1 MVWLR
6 ARPETLAARV
16 GKGTGRPLLND
27 DPAEAVA
34 RLSAE
39 RAPFYAEVADLVID
53 VDDLGAAEVARRV
66 VDAVVDAQVE
76 GAE

>member
-1 MVWLR
+1 MS
-6 ARPETLAARV
+6 
-16 GKGTGRPLLND
+16 D

-34 RLSAE
+34 RLNAE

-66 VDAVVDAQVE
+66 VDAVVQAQVE